1 MKTTMKINQDVTV
14 KKAALSVFKYSLI
27 FFFAL
32 FRAINQQAHKLP
44 WLYVGITILIFVI
57 IYSVCVGKARA
68 ERDKALQQ
76 QITLQEQV
84 EKLSLIIDAQKIN
97 K

>member
-14 KKAALSVFKYSLI
+14 KEAARCVFKYTLI

-44 WLYVGITILIFVI
+44 WLYVGITILISVI
-57 IYSVCVGKARA
+57 VYNVCVGKARA

-76 QITLQEQV
+76 QVTLQEQV
-84 EKLSLIIDAQKIN
+84 EQLSCAIEAQKIN

>member
-1 MKTTMKINQDVTV
+1 MLRL
-14 KKAALSVFKYSLI
+14 KKPLDASLSIRLS
-27 FFFAL
+27 

-44 WLYVGITILIFVI
+44 WLYVGITILISVI
-57 IYSVCVGKARA
+57 VYSVCVGKARA

-76 QITLQEQV
+76 QVTLQEQV
-84 EKLSLIIDAQKIN
+84 EQLSCAIEAQKIN